1 MWAFIL
7 VGVLFI
13 AMGLAVHVFKWHF
26 LISGYNTMPKKKKAN
41 VDTEGLG
48 RLIGIYSY
56 VNGGISIAAGVF
68 YVLGL
73 EIILLP
79 VIVFFIISTVY
90 LLIKAQKYDGNI
102 YDENGKL
109 RKGAWKQLVLPGVIC
124 VVTLIFVSIVMYF
137 SFQPTKVS
145 FLEEGI
151 QIHGMYGEAYT
162 WQSIENV
169 SLKEELPTIEVRT
182 NGSALGSKLKGHF
195 RTKEL
200 GSVKL
205 LVNTKNP
212 PFIYIE
218 TDDGVTIFN
227 MNDRDETQ
235 EIFREILK
243 QIE

>member
-1 MWAFIL
+1 
-7 VGVLFI
+7 
-13 AMGLAVHVFKWHF
+13 
-26 LISGYNTMPKKKKAN
+26 
-41 VDTEGLG
+41 
-48 RLIGIYSY
+48 
-56 VNGGISIAAGVF
+56 
-68 YVLGL
+68 
-73 EIILLP
+73 
-79 VIVFFIISTVY
+79 
-90 LLIKAQKYDGNI
+90 
-102 YDENGKL
+102 
-109 RKGAWKQLVLPGVIC
+109 
-124 VVTLIFVSIVMYF
+124 
-137 SFQPTKVS
+137 
-145 FLEEGI
+145 
-151 QIHGMYGEAYT
+151 MYGEAYT